1 MRGLFNF
8 MYTNNQFHTSQVL
21 ATQEAPR
28 VVRKASTCIFVGAI
42 ALYIST
48 LIPSHPV
55 AKLSQMAI
63 ASSLVYV
70 SCRLDKLEKLLSPYE
85 AIAHQQSTSAY
96 QQWLGHSM
104 KPPAREVAIDPIE
117 LAPEPVQFSDIRKA
131 LSKPHILVLG
141 ETGSG
146 KSTLVKFLVA
156 NAVAPSLVLDSHAAP
171 DDWQSMTVIG
181 MGRNYDAIGEEVERL
196 VALMDARYEARGTG
210 QKTFEPFIVILDEF
224 PACVAN
230 LGKGFTENIML
241 LVRESRKVAIRL
253 IVLSQGAEV
262 KALGIEGQGSIRE
275 CFAIVALGKFATD
288 KAKSMKDE
296 PIKSAIASAEY
307 PAMLDE
313 FPCQLPKIDGVTLK
327 VLPMPKDYLAL
338 LTNSPADTIK
348 PVFDDVDEPSAPVST
363 SAKPKLSAPLSAIL
377 EYAKKQNDFVSA
389 RKIQSGIRLFRDASV
404 SEIRNYFQWLADKN
418 YGDVRGDVESLEFL
432 AK

>member
-1 MRGLFNF
+1 MTNF
-8 MYTNNQFHTSQVL
+8 TRDTFHNSQILLSGKVIRYASWSSHAIFGCAIASCL
-21 ATQEAPR
+21 AT
-28 VVRKASTCIFVGAI
+28 F
-42 ALYIST
+42 
-48 LIPSHPV
+48 IPSHISQ
-55 AKLSQMAI
+55 KLVNVAI
-63 ASSLVYV
+63 APILFVISN
-70 SCRLDKLEKLLSPYE
+70 RLDRLALYVTGYGAISE
-85 AIAHQQSTSAY
+85 AQSHIQY
-96 QQWLGHSM
+96 RNWLDASLA
-104 KPPAREVAIDPIE
+104 PPRREVAIAPIE

-196 VALMDARYEARGTG
+196 VALMDARYEARGEG
-210 QKTFEPFIVILDEF
+210 QKIFEPFIVILDEF

-230 LGKGFTENIML
+230 LGKAFTENIML

-296 PIKSAIASAEY
+296 PLKLAISSAEY

-348 PVFDDVDEPSAPVST
+348 PVFKAVDTLSAPVST
-363 SAKPKLSAPLSAIL
+363 SASPKLSAPLSAIL